1 MCKTYLIFLSIFFN
15 VVFGVCQNE
24 TAKWHFGSTG
34 LNFLNSPPTLAPSSM
49 TTGEGCASISDGLGN
64 TLFYTDGMSIFN
76 QQGMVMANGNG
87 LLANGDATQAA
98 LIVKQPGNTNIYFV
112 FTLSSMATG
121 SLCYSVVD
129 LTLAA
134 GLGSVTTKNTFLFT
148 TSTEKLTGVKH
159 CNGTDTWIISH
170 ESTGNIFRSYL
181 LTATGVNPSPVLSAV
196 GPIYSNSTA
205 YGAMKASPNG
215 KKLAVCVTAPYHRF
229 ELYDFNPANGIVS
242 NQLPLANVLLPYGCE
257 FSPDGTKLYGT
268 SNYFSTNVLYQWDL
282 CVSSNSAVIASQYTM
297 NTTPGVK
304 LGTLQMALNGK
315 IYVARALEQTLGV
328 INNPNVGGIGCNF
341 VDLGQ
346 NIAPGNCYFGLPNF
360 VSSYFSALTPTSPI
374 NYSINPCQNVS
385 FFTSS
390 CLASGNAPVSVLW
403 NFDDPASGNA
413 NNSVFFNPTHFFVT
427 PGAHTVQ
434 LIAYYQCRTDTLRQV
449 IQIID
454 AGTTFSVNGRLNI
467 CKNQSTTLTAVPAS
481 NQSVLSYTWVPGTN
495 TNSATVFS
503 PTATSVYTVSVKNV
517 NGCSATKTVQ
527 VNVSSCTALSEQMSD
542 IADVNIYPNPNDGR
556 FYIETNILATYKIY
570 DQLGILVQ
578 FGKVS
583 SQKQYIDLSAFAS
596 GVYFV
601 QFIEENNVRIV
612 KLVKTD

>member
-1 MCKTYLIFLSIFFN
+1 MYKLRLILFFVFCKLAFA
-15 VVFGVCQNE
+15 VCQNE
-24 TAKWHFGSTG
+24 TAKWHFGSAG
-34 LNFLNSPPTLAPSSM
+34 LNFLNFPPTLAPCSM
-49 TTGEGCASISDGLGN
+49 STSEGTSSISDGLGN
-64 TLFYTDGMSIFN
+64 TMFYTDGVTIFN
-76 QQGMVMANGNG
+76 QQGMVLANGNG
-87 LLANGDATQAA
+87 LLGDGNTTQSA
-98 LIVKQPGNTNIYFV
+98 LIVKQPGNTNTYFV
-112 FTLSSMATG
+112 FTLGAAGTG

-134 GLGSVTTKNTFLFT
+134 GLGSVTTKNTFLYAP
-148 TSTEKLTGVKH
+148 SAEKLTGVKH
-159 CNGTDTWIISH
+159 CNGIDIWIISH
-170 ESTGNIFRSYL
+170 ESNGNNFRSYL
-181 LTATGVNPSPVLSAV
+181 LTATGLNPSPVLSAV
-196 GPIYSNSTA
+196 GSSYSIFTSV
-205 YGAMKASPNG
+205 GALKASPNG
-215 KKLAVCVTAPYHRF
+215 KKLAVCVGAPYNRF
-229 ELYDFNPANGIVS
+229 ELYDFNPTNGIVS

-268 SNYFSTNVLYQWDL
+268 SSYFSTNVLYQWDL
-282 CVSSNSAVIASQYTM
+282 CVSSNSAVVASQYTM
-297 NTTPGVK
+297 STTPGVK

-315 IYVARALEQTLGV
+315 IYVARVGEQTLGV

-360 VSSYFSALTPTSPI
+360 VSSYFTALTPPPPI

-449 IQIID
+449 IQVID

-481 NQSVLSYTWVPGTN
+481 NQSVLSYTWMPGTT

-503 PTATSVYTVSVKNV
+503 PTATSVYTVSVKTV

-527 VNVSSCTALSEQMSD
+527 VNVSSCTALSEQVSD
-542 IADVNIYPNPNDGR
+542 IIDVNIYPNPNDGR
-556 FYIETNILATYKIY
+556 FFIETNVLTTYNIY
-570 DQLGILVQ
+570 DQLGILVHW
-578 FGKVS
+578 GKVS
-583 SQKQYIDLSAFAS
+583 SQKQYFDLSTFVR
-596 GVYFV
+596 GIYFV
-601 QFIEENNVRIV
+601 QLIEDNNVRIV
-612 KLVKTD
+612 KFVKTD